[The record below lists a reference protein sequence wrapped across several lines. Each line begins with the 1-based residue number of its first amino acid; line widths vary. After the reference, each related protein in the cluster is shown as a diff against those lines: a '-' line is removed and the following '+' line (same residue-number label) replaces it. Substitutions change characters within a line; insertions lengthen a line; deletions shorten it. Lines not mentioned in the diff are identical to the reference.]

1 MSVKSET
8 LNKLK
13 GKLVVSC
20 QAREG
25 WAMYGTDIM
34 TAFAMA
40 AQEGG
45 ASAIRATGYDNIKA
59 IMDKVDLP
67 MIGINKIFNEGYDVY
82 ITPTYES
89 AVEILELGIQV
100 IAIDATPRLRPNN
113 ENFKDIIKSIRE
125 NYPDVLI
132 MGEISN
138 IEEARVIMD
147 GSVDIISTTLSGYT
161 SYTTDIT
168 SLNLSLIENIVK
180 ETDIPVIAEGKI
192 ASQEDAVSALK
203 AGAFAVVVGTSITRP
218 EIITKR
224 YVEEI
229 EKMSEKND

>member
-89 AVEILELGIQV
+89 AVEILDLGIQV

-203 AGAFAVVVGTSITRP
+203 VGAFAVVVGTSITRP

-229 EKMSEKND
+229 EKMSKKND